1 MSQAGKYILTIIILV
16 FFSALFS
23 AVETAYSSASKIR
36 LRNMEND
43 GNMNAGAVLRI
54 LDDFD
59 RFLTTVLIGNNI
71 VNIAGATVGTLLF
84 TLYFAGNGPTIS
96 TIVITI
102 VTIMFGETAP
112 KSLAKQMPERF
123 ACASVGFVR
132 FFEVILSPLSVMMKG
147 WTWLVSKIADIKE
160 DDSDI
165 SDELTTMVEEAEREG
180 DLEEHESDLISN
192 AIGFNELDVKDVL
205 SPRVDIVA
213 VDIAESVDKIEE
225 AFRTNGFSRLPVY
238 ENSIDN
244 IVGVIHEQMYGEA
257 ESVSPNEIIGT
268 I

>member
-102 VTIMFGETAP
+102 VTIM
-112 KSLAKQMPERF
+112 KC
-123 ACASVGFVR
+123 CA
-132 FFEVILSPLSVMMKG
+132 L
-147 WTWLVSKIADIKE
+147 
-160 DDSDI
+160 
-165 SDELTTMVEEAEREG
+165 EA
-180 DLEEHESDLISN
+180 SS
-192 AIGFNELDVKDVL
+192 IGIEQG
-205 SPRVDIVA
+205 RVDAIDFDVA
-213 VDIAESVDKIEE
+213 MFTNLTHEIE
-225 AFRTNGFSRLPVY
+225 
-238 ENSIDN
+238 
-244 IVGVIHEQMYGEA
+244 H
-257 ESVSPNEIIGT
+257 
-268 I
+268 